1 MEHSLIFPLP
11 LSFHVVFVV
20 FSVVMLILCYIKRK
34 YMYELYMLIGV
45 ASTMLIYIA
54 DSKPVF
60 YILGLEEMILLALTV
75 IDMIK
80 VSKAQKPGS
89 ETNEKG
95 EDPNEDRTA

>member
-11 LSFHVVFVV
+11 LSFHVGFVV

-54 DSKPVF
+54 DSKPIF
-60 YILGLEEMILLALTV
+60 YILGMEEMILLALTV

-80 VSKAQKPGS
+80 VSKAQKPGP

-95 EDPNEDRTA
+95 EDQNEDRSA